1 MNNTKFKTKITTKVP
16 FPNEDRLHFDE
27 SKTINDFDFCMNDSI
42 EMDVILTVI
51 SDKKWDVEWEF
62 TRAYIEREDG
72 SNMSNLQAIYEEALE
87 KKKGTGQD
95 LSEKERKYIYKKQK
109 FQYLTDWEMNKRFI
123 KESDPRLKAN

>member
-16 FPNEDRLHFDE
+16 FPNEDRLRFDE

-87 KKKGTGQD
+87 KKKVTGQY
-95 LSEKERKYIYKKQK
+95 LSEK
-109 FQYLTDWEMNKRFI
+109 
-123 KESDPRLKAN
+123 